1 MQAGW
6 KQRKW
11 QLLAAAAVLGGVW
24 LFFGGNGGGR
34 SPLDEVELV
43 PVKRGGVAET
53 VTAQGQ
59 LEPREYVDVG
69 AQVSGQL
76 KALHVEIGDTVKQ
89 GDLIAEI
96 DPRVYEAQVEASEA
110 RLQTLQA
117 QLAEQQAQIDFARL
131 QYQRNQRLIK
141 VDAVSQETLQDS
153 ETSLR
158 VAEARVKSLKA
169 QLEEAK
175 STLAGNKT
183 NLEFTR
189 IYAPISGT
197 VVVETTK
204 QGMTVNANQTA
215 PVIVQLANLD
225 VMTVRAQVAEADVM
239 RLREGMDVSFTTL
252 GNMERRWHGTVRQIL
267 PSPEIINDVVLY
279 NALVD
284 AQNEDRQL
292 MTGMSTQMFFDLGSA
307 SDVLTVPASALGRK
321 LEADACEEGQGYVVR
336 IPMGKEELA
345 EREVCIGLLSRAD
358 AEVLSGLKEG
368 ELVAIPRRA
377 ETAAQSTSRRM
388 RGPRL

>member
-11 QLLAAAAVLGGVW
+11 QLLAAAAVLGGAW
-24 LFFGGNGGGR
+24 LFFGGNGDMP
-34 SPLDEVELV
+34 SPMSEVELV
-43 PVKRGGVAET
+43 PVMRGGVSET
-53 VTAQGQ
+53 VTAQGK

-76 KALHVEIGDTVKQ
+76 KVLHTEIGDTVKK

-96 DPRVYEAQVEASEA
+96 DPRVYEAKMEASEA
-110 RLQTLQA
+110 RLKTLES

-153 ETSLR
+153 QTVLK
-158 VAEARVKSLKA
+158 VAEARAKSLLA
-169 QLEEAK
+169 QIEEAK
-175 STLAGNKT
+175 STLGGDRT
-183 NLEFTR
+183 NLDFTR
-189 IYAPISGT
+189 IYAPMDGT

-204 QGMTVNANQTA
+204 EGMTVNANQTA

-239 RLREGMDVSFTTL
+239 RLKEGMDVSFTTL
-252 GNMERRWHGTVRQIL
+252 GNMERRWQGTVRQIL
-267 PSPEIINDVVLY
+267 PTPEIINDVVLY

-307 SDVLTVPASALGRK
+307 SDVLTIPASALGKK
-321 LEADACEEGQGYVVR
+321 LDAEACEKGQGYTVR
-336 IPMGKEELA
+336 VPSGEEELA
-345 EREVCIGLLSRAD
+345 EKEVCIGLMSRTD
-358 AEVLSGLKEG
+358 AEVVSGLSES
-368 ELVAIPRRA
+368 ELVAAPKRA
-377 ETAAQSTSRRM
+377 DSAAQSTRRM